1 MAILTGVRCCL
12 ILVLICISLII
23 SNVGYFS
30 CACQPSVC
38 FLRRIVYLD
47 LLPIFFIR
55 LFLILNCMSCLYVLE
70 INPSSISSF
79 ANIFSHS
86 VGCLFISFMVSF
98 AMQKL
103 LGLIRSYLFNFVFI
117 SITLGDRSK
126 KILLQFMSKCSAY
139 IFLQKFYSIQP
150 Y

>member
-1 MAILTGVRCCL
+1 
-12 ILVLICISLII
+12 
-23 SNVGYFS
+23 
-30 CACQPSVC
+30 
-38 FLRRIVYLD
+38 
-47 LLPIFFIR
+47 
-55 LFLILNCMSCLYVLE
+55 MSCLYILE

-126 KILLQFMSKCSAY
+126 KILLQFMLP
-139 IFLQKFYSIQP
+139 IFFSRSFIVSILTKYKVFRSSRCGSEEINLTSIHKDVGLIPGLTQCIKDLVLL
-150 Y
+150 